1 MVMTTLTPSQV
12 FVPSCGGSGSTLTVV
27 ELAAPLLTG
36 EKSLLRCPADG
47 MLPPSM
53 AFMASGDMPGQEAT
67 PMRLFAATIATESNT
82 FSPLPTSLDAYKES
96 VFLRPGEHPEGAPL
110 MCTAPLWVARRRAQ
124 TDGFTLIEGSC
135 FAASPA
141 GTTNAADYEFMR
153 DEILGQLRDALPVD
167 GVLLGLHGAM
177 VAHGYDDVEGD
188 VITRVRTLVGPTCV
202 IGVELDLHCHLT
214 VKRVTGADVVV
225 LYKEFPHTD
234 VVERAEE
241 LLTLVLKSLRGQVKP
256 VMSLYDCRQI
266 GSYPTTLPLMRAFVD
281 RVKALEGRDGILSI
295 SIGHCF
301 PYGDVPELGGRILV
315 VTDGDKASAD
325 ALATTIGREF
335 ISLRGRTAPPYHRV
349 DEGITEGL
357 AVEGHPVVLAD
368 PADNAGGGA
377 PSDNTTILRRLIE
390 RNVQS
395 AALGPIW
402 DPIAVRLCFD
412 AGVGARFPLRL
423 GGKTGPASG
432 LPIDARVTVS
442 GLRRDCWQ
450 SFGPTQ
456 VPLGDCAAVRVGGVE
471 VVLITKRTQALG
483 LELFSNL
490 GIDTHTKQLVV
501 VKSTN
506 HFMAAFGPI
515 AAQVLYVE
523 SDGPLS
529 RDYRQIPYAKVQRPI
544 WPLDE
549 LTTPRLIV

>member
-1 MVMTTLTPSQV
+1 
-12 FVPSCGGSGSTLTVV
+12 
-27 ELAAPLLTG
+27 
-36 EKSLLRCPADG
+36 
-47 MLPPSM
+47 
-53 AFMASGDMPGQEAT
+53 
-67 PMRLFAATIATESNT
+67 MRLFAATLGTESNT
-82 FSPLPTSLDAYKES
+82 FAPLPTSLDAYRES
-96 VFLRPGEHPEGAPL
+96 VFLRPGEHPEDAPL

-124 TDGFTLIEGSC
+124 ADGFTLVEGSS

-141 GTTNAADYEFMR
+141 GTTNRADYETMR
-153 DEILGQLRDALPVD
+153 DEILGQLRAALPVD

-177 VAHGYDDVEGD
+177 VAHGYEDVEGD
-188 VITRVRTLVGPTCV
+188 LLERVRALVGPRTV

-214 VKRVTGADVVV
+214 VRRVTRADLTV

-241 LLTLVLKSLRGQVKP
+241 LLDLVLQTIRGQIHP
-256 VMSLYDCRQI
+256 VQALFDCRQI

-281 RVKALEGRDGILSI
+281 RVQALEGKDGVLSI

-301 PYGDVPELGGRILV
+301 PYGDVPEMGGRILV
-315 VTDGDKASAD
+315 ITDEDKPQAD
-325 ALATTIGREF
+325 RLARQIGQEF
-335 ISLRGRTAPPYHRV
+335 MALRGKTAPPYLAV
-349 DEGITEGL
+349 DEGITAGL
-357 AVEGHPVVLAD
+357 AVEGQPVVLAD

-377 PSDNTTILRRLIE
+377 PSDNTTILRRLVE
-390 RNVQS
+390 RQIPN

-412 AGVGARFPLRL
+412 AGQGATFPLRL

-432 LPIDARVTVS
+432 WPLDAMVTVT
-442 GLRRDCWQ
+442 GLQRECWQ
-450 SFGPTQ
+450 RFGPTQ
-456 VPLGDCAAVRVGGVE
+456 VPLGDCAAVRIGGVE

-483 LELFSNL
+483 LELFTNL
-490 GIDTHTKQLVV
+490 GIDPRAKKLLV

-506 HFMAAFGPI
+506 HFMGAFGPI
-515 AAQVLYVE
+515 AQQVLYLE

-529 RDYRQIPYAKVQRPI
+529 RDYRTIRYQRVQRPI

-549 LTTPRLIV
+549 TTTPGLLV